1 MSMRVRRA
9 PRRQSTRPGMSA
21 HRHPRR
27 RARRGSDH
35 QSDPNRTN
43 TPRCLT
49 SPATCRPR
57 GSCAVRIPA
66 TAGERAAMSGLD
78 AGATKDQL
86 TAVRGL
92 LRRAEASR
100 SSHLGAANAARESPR
115 KTRIP
120 RPERFGL
127 GTPDGAGGTRTHKRD
142 ASHLR
147 RCRNNGHSHPFSSGC
162 DPLDPARMG
171 IGWASPHH
179 PPPSAYR
186 SAPEGQGKD
195 LALQYQR
202 IVSVR
207 RKAEMPL
214 LTTRSYRP

>member
-1 MSMRVRRA
+1 MPA
-9 PRRQSTRPGMSA
+9 TRILCCADSSD
-21 HRHPRR
+21 RR
-27 RARRGSDH
+27 R
-35 QSDPNRTN
+35 
-43 TPRCLT
+43 
-49 SPATCRPR
+49 TC
-57 GSCAVRIPA
+57 
-66 TAGERAAMSGLD
+66 AMSGLD
-78 AGATKDQL
+78 AGASKDQL

-100 SSHLGAANAARESPR
+100 SPHLGAANAARESPR

-127 GTPDGAGGTRTHKRD
+127 GTPGGAGGTRPHKRD

-179 PPPSAYR
+179 PPRPRTALLPRGKARTSPCSTNGSSPYDGRPRCPRTPHAVTVR
-186 SAPEGQGKD
+186 SAGPSGGPAVGC
-195 LALQYQR
+195 L
-202 IVSVR
+202 
-207 RKAEMPL
+207 
-214 LTTRSYRP
+214 